1 MDHSFDF
8 VVRVRGFIIKV
19 CWTSFAPGIK
29 SNRRERLTM
38 VRLLSACVKLG
49 LYGPTMVR
57 LYGVWPVWAYNG
69 APVWG
74 WAGGSGRGV
83 AEAGPGFPVP
93 CLHRPE
99 HPAWARE
106 RVVRGFTGL
115 MRANPTPP
123 HTAWYSHIATT
134 LPISSAGGRWFS
146 LYVKAAGK
154 YTANDKWYIWYTQ
167 CNTYFQPGCCLP
179 ELANVIFRSGR
190 LLQLIKPQITKC
202 WPRNLM
208 RWPGGWNQ
216 WSNSMCRRTMW
227 HRPHLSLDCPLMWQ
241 EGRQA
246 AGWFEDEAVH
256 CSGAKRNIDIWGQE
270 KHGAHHERPIDM
282 YASDSQYFVW

>member
-29 SNRRERLTM
+29 SNRREGLTM
-38 VRLLSACVKLG
+38 VRLLSACMKLG
-49 LYGPTMVR
+49 LYGPTMVC

-134 LPISSAGGRWFS
+134 LPISFAGGHWFR

-154 YTANDKWYIWYTQ
+154 YAANDKWHIWFTQ

-179 ELANVIFRSGR
+179 ELANGIFRSGR
-190 LLQLIKPQITKC
+190 LFQLIKLK
-202 WPRNLM
+202 NNKMLAKKFDEVA
-208 RWPGGWNQ
+208 RWVKPVIKFHVSFNNVAASTSVPW
-216 WSNSMCRRTMW
+216 
-227 HRPHLSLDCPLMWQ
+227 LSLDVARGETSSRL
-241 EGRQA
+241 
-246 AGWFEDEAVH
+246 
-256 CSGAKRNIDIWGQE
+256 IWRRSS
-270 KHGAHHERPIDM
+270 AL
-282 YASDSQYFVW
+282 